1 MNKKDLLE
9 FKQKREA
16 QKSTLKYERM
26 TNLLKKGIYI
36 GLAALIPMI
45 FGEMGF
51 YVLILGV
58 IVTTIVA
65 LAFGDEE

>member
-1 MNKKDLLE
+1 MNKKDLQE

-36 GLAALIPMI
+36 GLAALIPLI

-51 YVLILGV
+51 YVLVLGIILTTV
-58 IVTTIVA
+58 IV
-65 LAFGDEE
+65 LAFTDEE